1 MDNTLTNIDHLKQ
14 TLVIIPCFNEEGR
27 IGKTIQEVKR
37 IFPALNVTVIDD
49 SSTDHTAQE
58 AIHAGATVLSHAS
71 NLGYGAA
78 LETGYNY
85 ALQNNYTSVFQMDGD
100 GQHIAEELEK
110 IMTPVLLDQADI
122 VIGSRYSLDGSP
134 VITIPALRRIGHRMF
149 SFLVKLCCGIW
160 INDPTSG
167 FQAINRKAL
176 KFLTENG
183 FPCDYPDSDVIIMSA
198 RSGLRILEIPVAM
211 KERTGGKSMHS
222 GLKPIYYAVKMLLSV
237 FIVLLNFHR
246 WQCIKCNKQ

>member
-1 MDNTLTNIDHLKQ
+1 MDNTPANIEHLKQ

-27 IGKTIQEVKR
+27 IGRTIQEVKK
-37 IFPALNVTVIDD
+37 ILPLLHVAVINDA
-49 SSTDHTAQE
+49 STDNTAQE

-85 ALQNNYTSVFQMDGD
+85 ALQHQYISILQMDGD
-100 GQHIAEELEK
+100 GQHLAEELEK
-110 IMTPVLLDQADI
+110 IMTPVFLDQADM
-122 VIGSRYSLDGSP
+122 VIGSRYSRDGHP
-134 VITIPALRRIGHRMF
+134 AITIPALRRIGHRMF
-149 SFLVKLCCGIW
+149 SFLVRLCCGIR

-167 FQAINRKAL
+167 FQAINRKSL

-211 KERTGGKSMHS
+211 KERAGGKSMHS
-222 GLKPIYYAVKMLLSV
+222 GFKPIYYAIKMILSV
-237 FIVLLNFHR
+237 FIVLLNSHR
-246 WQCIKCNKQ
+246 WLCIKCGKL